1 MSFADTLKMIMAQR
15 NMKSVELSRTS
26 GLSESIISEYLSGKK
41 EPRGRQSIEIARAL
55 GVSLDELW
63 ETGFS
68 PESSWD
74 IADHIKKYRLLN
86 EDGQQRLDS
95 TLDDLLKIDQYR
107 KDHLQ
112 PDLGEIIERAEQK
125 HAAKAKLVAKG
136 GFKKYK
142 EAPSDDE
149 IEEIIRRAD
158 ENERKKR
165 S

>member
-1 MSFADTLKMIMAQR
+1 MSFADTLKMIMGRR
-15 NMKSVELSRTS
+15 NMKSVELSRAS

-86 EDGQQRLDS
+86 EDGQHKTDAYM
-95 TLDDLLKIDQYR
+95 DDLLGSDRYR
-107 KDHLQ
+107 
-112 PDLGEIIERAEQK
+112 QK
-125 HAAKAKLVAKG
+125 NLDETIQELEEKSQHAMLVAAAG
-136 GFKKYK
+136 GDNKIILNG
-142 EAPSDDE
+142 PSA
-149 IEEIIRRAD
+149 EEIQKTLD
-158 ENERKKR
+158 ELNKKMD
-165 S
+165 